1 MRARPAL
8 YRAVGQVSILKLLV
22 LIGVLLSAMS
32 ITNVAFAQ
40 TATPPARKSV
50 TPDDVNR
57 IARQLYCPVCENE
70 PLDVCQTS
78 ACQQWRAQIS
88 QLLSTGQ
95 SDQEVIQYFTD
106 RYGLKVLGAPPV
118 NTQTIW
124 LYLLPI
130 VGLLGG
136 GIYVFFLM
144 KRMRARS
151 VAAPEAPST
160 ESGDDYIK
168 RVERDLKKW

>member
-1 MRARPAL
+1 MNVRSFWRLSIAL
-8 YRAVGQVSILKLLV
+8 AALIAALTFVG
-22 LIGVLLSAMS
+22 
-32 ITNVAFAQ
+32 VAFAQ
-40 TATPPARKSV
+40 NGTPPPPKTV

-57 IARQLYCPVCENE
+57 VARQLYCPVCENE

-95 SDQEVIQYFTD
+95 TDQEIMQYFVD
-106 RYGLKVLGAPPV
+106 RHGLKVLGAPPV
-118 NTQTIW
+118 NSQTIW
-124 LYLLPI
+124 LYALPL

-144 KRMRARS
+144 RRMRARS
-151 VAAPEAPST
+151 AAAPEAPSSA
-160 ESGDDYIK
+160 EGSDDYVK

>member
-1 MRARPAL
+1 MRDQKSQHPERRLNRSLFRLSSVFAAL
-8 YRAVGQVSILKLLV
+8 IITLMIVG
-22 LIGVLLSAMS
+22 
-32 ITNVAFAQ
+32 VAFAQ
-40 TATPPARKSV
+40 NGTPPKSV

-95 SDQEVIQYFTD
+95 SDQEIIQYFVD
-106 RYGLKVLGAPPV
+106 HYGLKVLGAPPV
-118 NTQTIW
+118 NSQTIW

-136 GIYVFFLM
+136 AIYVFFLM
-144 KRMRARS
+144 KRMRSRS
-151 VAAPEAPST
+151 AAAPEAPSVDR
-160 ESGDDYIK
+160 GDDYTQ

>member
-1 MRARPAL
+1 MRTRL
-8 YRAVGQVSILKLLV
+8 RLHLFVFGGLLMLILLTVG
-22 LIGVLLSAMS
+22 
-32 ITNVAFAQ
+32 VAFAQ
-40 TATPPARKSV
+40 TGTPPAPRAV

-95 SDQEVIQYFTD
+95 SDQEIMQYFVD

-118 NTQTIW
+118 STQTIW

-136 GIYVFFLM
+136 AIYVFFLM
-144 KRMRARS
+144 RRLRARG
-151 VAAPEAPST
+151 AAAIEPPAPS
-160 ESGDDYIK
+160 SGDDYTQ